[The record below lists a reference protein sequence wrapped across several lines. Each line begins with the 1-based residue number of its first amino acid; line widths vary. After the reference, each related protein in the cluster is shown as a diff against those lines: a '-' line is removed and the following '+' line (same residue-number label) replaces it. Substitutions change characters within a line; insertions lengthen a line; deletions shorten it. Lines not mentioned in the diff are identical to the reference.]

1 MFESRLHAL
10 SHSFLFSSID
20 PQNLSKIARIISV
33 RSFDKRELIFQEGEA
48 ASGFFVVANG
58 SVKIY
63 KLSLNGGEHIL
74 HIINEGGS
82 FAEAVVF
89 GSLKQYPAFAEAL
102 EKTEILFVPKNDF
115 LSAMKS
121 DFTLTQ
127 AVMASLA
134 EKLRYFNTL
143 VEELSLKEAD
153 ARLAKYLLDLS
164 FKKNSSSFKLDIKKI
179 QIAGRL
185 GIVPET
191 LSRIFRRFKRQ
202 SIIRLSGDEVAIL
215 NKSALQSVSSG
226 AKV

>member
-1 MFESRLHAL
+1 MR
-10 SHSFLFSSID
+10 HSFLFSSID

-63 KLSLNGGEHIL
+63 KLALNGGEHIL

-121 DFTLTQ
+121 DFTLTK
-127 AVMASLA
+127 AVMVSLA

-164 FKKNSSSFKLDIKKI
+164 FKKNGSSFKLDVKKTEL
-179 QIAGRL
+179 AGRL

-215 NKSALQSVSSG
+215 NKSVLQSVSSG
-226 AKV
+226 AKA

>member
-10 SHSFLFSSID
+10 RHSFLFSSID

-33 RSFDKRELIFQEGEA
+33 RSFDKREIIFQEGEVA
-48 ASGFFVVANG
+48 QGFFVVANG

-63 KLSLNGGEHIL
+63 KLALNGSEHIL
-74 HIINEGGS
+74 HIINDGGS

-89 GSLKQYPAFAEAL
+89 GSLKLYPAFAEAL
-102 EKTEILFVPKNDF
+102 EKTEVLFVPKNDF
-115 LSAMKS
+115 LNAMKS
-121 DFTLTQ
+121 DFTLTK

-164 FKKNSSSFKLDIKKI
+164 FKKNSASFKLDVKKTEL
-179 QIAGRL
+179 AGRL

-191 LSRIFRRFKRQ
+191 LSRILRRFKRQ
-202 SIIRLSGDEVAIL
+202 SIIRLLRDEITIL
-215 NKSALQSVSSG
+215 KKPALQSVSSG
-226 AKV
+226 EK